1 MKIILFCFVIFFTR
15 LIDTTLG
22 TLRTITTVK
31 NQKSIATIIAFIE
44 TIIWLVIFKESIDPN
59 NFSIVVVISY
69 SLGFALG
76 TYIGMIIIEKYSTI
90 YVSVNIICK
99 KNKKLVNEL
108 INNGYSVSVVKI
120 MGKELIGNKFLII
133 IGTTSKRVTYIKEIV
148 NAFEKN
154 AFITINENKKVYNG
168 YYL

>member
-120 MGKELIGNKFLII
+120 MGKELIG
-133 IGTTSKRVTYIKEIV
+133 TTSKRVTYIKEIV